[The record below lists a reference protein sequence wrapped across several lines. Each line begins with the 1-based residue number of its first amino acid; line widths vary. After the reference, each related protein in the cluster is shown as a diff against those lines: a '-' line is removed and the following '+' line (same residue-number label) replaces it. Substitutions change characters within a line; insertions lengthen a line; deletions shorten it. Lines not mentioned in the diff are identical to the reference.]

1 LSEATG
7 RYFGEYLSSASTIFY
22 YPAVF
27 KTRFAQTVE
36 NRLEESS
43 LADDDIPTKVPPNSC
58 FWTNTELTLPCL
70 SSSCREQSKMF
81 EGLLYKHQKMAK
93 GFLNPCAAA
102 ELNAG
107 KENTN

>member
-1 LSEATG
+1 VAKHSMNNSISGIFVCVSKASRTFTRDKGSCLKARPVSALSEATG

-58 FWTNTELTLPCL
+58 FRTNTDT
-70 SSSCREQSKMF
+70 
-81 EGLLYKHQKMAK
+81 GLA
-93 GFLNPCAAA
+93 
-102 ELNAG
+102 
-107 KENTN
+107 